1 MSESPLSVL
10 EALAPALLPAPPV
23 NGLGG
28 SPRVAAILGR
38 ARGGERLSPEDAL
51 VLLHEAT
58 LLELG
63 AAAAEVRRSRHGETR
78 ATYQIDRNINYT
90 NVCIYRCTFCAFYR
104 KAGDAEGYVLP
115 LPEIGAKIE
124 ETLTL
129 GGTGVL
135 LQGGVHAELPFSF
148 YEEMLGFLKEKYP
161 RIHRHAF
168 SAPEIFFLA
177 KKEKTSIAGVLA
189 RLKAAG
195 LMSVPGGGAE
205 ILDDEVRKRIWAL
218 TKAPVGKWAEVHRE
232 AHRLGM
238 PTTATMMFGVGESYE
253 ERIHHFEVVRRVQD
267 ESLAE
272 QVESFTAFIPWTFQ
286 EENTAMDGTVE
297 LAGGYDYLRTMAL
310 SRLYLDNV
318 PHVQGSWLTQGKKIG
333 SVSLSFGAD
342 DLGSIMIEE
351 NVVAAAGSHNRM
363 TRDDMVS
370 LIRDAGYTPVQ
381 RGSVYER
388 CREECCAGLQ
398 GTQAASP

>member
-1 MSESPLSVL
+1 MNVL
-10 EALAPALLPAPPV
+10 EAPAQGLMPAPPAT
-23 NGLGG
+23 GLGG

-51 VLLHEAT
+51 ALFHEAT

-63 AAAAEVRRSRHGETR
+63 AAADEVRRRLHDPSR

-104 KAGDAEGYVLP
+104 EAGDEEGYVLP

-124 ETLTL
+124 ETLAL
-129 GGTGVL
+129 GGTGIL

-148 YEEMLGFLKEKYP
+148 YEELLGFLKEKYP
-161 RIHRHAF
+161 KIHRHAF
-168 SAPEIFFLA
+168 SAPEIYFLA
-177 KKEKTSIAGVLA
+177 KKEKTPVADVLR
-189 RLKAAG
+189 RLKDAG

-205 ILDDEVRKRIWAL
+205 ILDDEVRKRVWAL
-218 TKAPVGKWAEVHRE
+218 TKAPVARWAEVHRE

-253 ERIHHFEVVRRVQD
+253 QRVNHFDVVRRVQD
-267 ESLAE
+267 QSLAE
-272 QVESFTAFIPWTFQ
+272 RAESFTAFIPWTFQ

-297 LAGGYDYLRTMAL
+297 LASGYDYLRTMAL

-363 TRDDMVS
+363 TREEMLS
-370 LIRDAGYTPVQ
+370 LIRDAGFTPVQ

-388 CREECCAGLQ
+388 CREECCRAL
-398 GTQAASP
+398 TLEPL